1 MRLLETADVLS
12 LNRQISESTCG
23 LGNPGPIYLCHLEE
37 TLMRLRRFDSASPL
51 RQDRFAQSGGVITD
65 RPDQLVIEKVGDLM
79 REVEVQL
86 GCAVAILRSSKQR
99 AAATMI
105 AEIQELKHQTEF
117 LVLLVAETNRFL
129 SGWVSRVLIS
139 RNGYTDRGAAAP
151 LFLVR
156 KTSAEG

>member
-1 MRLLETADVLS
+1 MEATPQKGVQSENAAEYIQAARKNLAEVKTLLSRPTT
-12 LNRQISESTCG
+12 ESVQ
-23 LGNPGPIYLCHLEE
+23 
-37 TLMRLRRFDSASPL
+37 DS
-51 RQDRFAQSGGVITD
+51 
-65 RPDQLVIEKVGDLM
+65 GDLM

-99 AAATMI
+99 AAATLI

-117 LVLLVAETNRFL
+117 LALLVAETNRFL

>member
-1 MRLLETADVLS
+1 ME
-12 LNRQISESTCG
+12 
-23 LGNPGPIYLCHLEE
+23 
-37 TLMRLRRFDSASPL
+37 ASP
-51 RQDRFAQSGGVITD
+51 QKGVQSENAAEYIRAARKNLAEVKTLLSQ
-65 RPDQLVIEKVGDLM
+65 PTTESVQNSGDLM

-99 AAATMI
+99 AASTLI
-105 AEIQELKHQTEF
+105 AEIQELKRQTEF
-117 LVLLVAETNRFL
+117 LVLLVAEANRFL

-139 RNGYTDRGAAAP
+139 RNGYTERGAAAP

>member
-1 MRLLETADVLS
+1 ME
-12 LNRQISESTCG
+12 
-23 LGNPGPIYLCHLEE
+23 
-37 TLMRLRRFDSASPL
+37 ASP
-51 RQDRFAQSGGVITD
+51 QKGVQSENAAEYIRAARKNLAEVKTLLSQ
-65 RPDQLVIEKVGDLM
+65 PTTESVQNSGDLM

-99 AAATMI
+99 AASTLI
-105 AEIQELKHQTEF
+105 AEIQELKRQTEF

-129 SGWVSRVLIS
+129 SGWMSRVLIS
-139 RNGYTDRGAAAP
+139 RNGYTERGSAAP

>member
-1 MRLLETADVLS
+1 MEATPQAGVR
-12 LNRQISESTCG
+12 SESAAEYIQAARKN
-23 LGNPGPIYLCHLEE
+23 LAEVK
-37 TLMRLRRFDSASPL
+37 TLLSRPTTESVQDS
-51 RQDRFAQSGGVITD
+51 
-65 RPDQLVIEKVGDLM
+65 GDLM

-86 GCAVAILRSSKQR
+86 GCAVAILRSSQQR
-99 AAATMI
+99 AAATLI
-105 AEIQELKHQTEF
+105 AEIQELKSQTEF
-117 LVLLVAETNRFL
+117 LALLVAETNRFL